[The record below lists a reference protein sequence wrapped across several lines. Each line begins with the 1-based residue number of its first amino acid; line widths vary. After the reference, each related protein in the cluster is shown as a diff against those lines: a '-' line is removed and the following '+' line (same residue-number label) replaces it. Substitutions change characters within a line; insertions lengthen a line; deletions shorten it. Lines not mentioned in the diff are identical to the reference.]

1 MYFYEVQL
9 TSKPGMPDRT
19 SLSLLDLSRIAIR
32 KEAIERVWKEEA
44 GLKSDL
50 MNVLSVIFK
59 LTNRVVTAS
68 LYCLRLPICAR
79 SNISHR

>member
-32 KEAIERVWKEEA
+32 KEAIEWVWKEEA
-44 GLKSDL
+44 GLEK
-50 MNVLSVIFK
+50 
-59 LTNRVVTAS
+59 
-68 LYCLRLPICAR
+68 
-79 SNISHR
+79 